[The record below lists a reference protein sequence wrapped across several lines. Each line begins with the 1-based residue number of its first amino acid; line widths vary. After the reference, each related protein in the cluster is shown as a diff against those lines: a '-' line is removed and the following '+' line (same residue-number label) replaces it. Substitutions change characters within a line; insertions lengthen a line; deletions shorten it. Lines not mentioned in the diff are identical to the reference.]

1 MKTISNQDADTLVR
15 ALPLL
20 RAMHLNNLADE
31 NTRRRAVLAL
41 RRLERKLNLKDDT
54 IMANIND
61 NAAQSASQTKTP
73 LTRKLLDVACEV
85 SGYSAADVL
94 SGCRKRP
101 LPAVRY
107 IVGDALMRAGYSSV
121 MAARELGIN
130 HATLLHGRKQMQ
142 DWKLTRAYDVEQNIK
157 DVFNE
162 QIQDVW
168 KSMVKRQN

>member
-41 RRLERKLNLKDDT
+41 RRLERKLNLTD
-54 IMANIND
+54 D
-61 NAAQSASQTKTP
+61 NAAQSPSQTMTP

-121 MAARELGIN
+121 MAARELGID

-157 DVFNE
+157 DMFNVRAV
-162 QIQDVW
+162 DAVANF
-168 KSMVKRQN
+168 KRKI

>member
-1 MKTISNQDADTLVR
+1 M
-15 ALPLL
+15 
-20 RAMHLNNLADE
+20 
-31 NTRRRAVLAL
+31 
-41 RRLERKLNLKDDT
+41 
-54 IMANIND
+54 
-61 NAAQSASQTKTP
+61 TP

-107 IVGDALMRAGYSSV
+107 IVGDALMRAGYSSA
-121 MAARELGIN
+121 MAARELGID
-130 HATLLHGRKQMQ
+130 HATLLHGRKQMN
-142 DWKLTRAYDVEQNIK
+142 DWKRSRAYDVEQNIK